1 MTTTE
6 SWVRILCWPVA
17 TVLVA
22 LIVVVGLNSINSTN
36 RAAEVK
42 KACVQHG
49 GSIGQSSGWSTC
61 KMP

>member
-1 MTTTE
+1 MTTFE
-6 SWVRILCWPVA
+6 SWAKILCWPVA
-17 TVLVA
+17 TVLAV
-22 LIVVVGLNSINSTN
+22 LIVVVGVASINSTN